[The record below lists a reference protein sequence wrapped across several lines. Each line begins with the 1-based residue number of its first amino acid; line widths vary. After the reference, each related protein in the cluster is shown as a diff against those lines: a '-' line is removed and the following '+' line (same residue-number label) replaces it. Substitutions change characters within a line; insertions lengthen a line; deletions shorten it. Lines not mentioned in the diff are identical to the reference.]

1 VNDDPP
7 FCLKFLPF
15 RSYLPLLNLPKLLS
29 TEQLLHVL
37 KHYYLPFVSLCL
49 YYQHV
54 RRVVRILYEMKV
66 RKYLPTYLPTYL
78 TADF

>member
-1 VNDDPP
+1 MNDDPP

-37 KHYYLPFVSLCL
+37 KRYYLPFVSLYL
-49 YYQHV
+49 YYQRV
-54 RRVVRILYEMKV
+54 RRVVHILYEMKV

-78 TADF
+78 TANF